1 MRVLVTGATGYIGSH
16 TLLLLL
22 EHGYE
27 AIAVDNF
34 SNSSPDSLN
43 RIREA
48 TNKSFVFEKID
59 VCDQSSLSN
68 LLNRYPCDGVIH
80 FAGYKSVGESISNP
94 LEYYEN
100 NLISTLTL
108 LKIMKESPS
117 ILKSKIIFSSSANI
131 YGNSD
136 KQPILEDFPTG
147 VGLTNPYGRTK
158 YFCEEI
164 LRDSSVSWPELQA
177 ISLRYFNPIGAHP
190 SGMIGEFPDQ
200 IPNNL
205 APYIAKVASG
215 ELSEISVFGNDYQTK
230 DGSGVRDFIH
240 VMDLAEGHIAA
251 LSYSELGFHAFNL
264 GTGNGTSVFE
274 LIKAFEIASSQ
285 TLSFEVKARRPGDL
299 AMSVA
304 DVTKAI
310 NQLGWKPKLSVQ
322 DACNS
327 AWNWEQTRQIQK
339 LKF

>member
-16 TLLLLL
+16 TVLLLL
-22 EHGYE
+22 EHGFE
-27 AIAVDNF
+27 VVAVDNF
-34 SNSSPDSLN
+34 SNSGTDSLN

-68 LLNRYPCDGVIH
+68 LLNLYPCDSVIH
-80 FAGYKSVGESISNP
+80 FAGFKSVGESINNP

-100 NLISTLTL
+100 NLNSTLTL

-117 ILKSKIIFSSSANI
+117 VLKSKIIFSSSANI

-136 KQPILEDFPTG
+136 RQPILEDFPTG

-164 LRDSSVSWPELQA
+164 LRDASASWPELQA

-190 SGMIGEFPDQ
+190 SGLIGEFPDK

-205 APYIAKVASG
+205 APYITKVASG
-215 ELSEISVFGNDYQTK
+215 ELSEISVFGNDYQTE

-240 VMDLAEGHIAA
+240 VLDLAEGHIAA
-251 LSYSELGFHAFNL
+251 LNYSEQGFHAFNL
-264 GTGNGTSVFE
+264 GTGKGTSVFE
-274 LIKAFEIASSQ
+274 LIKAFEIASSR
-285 TLSFEVKARRPGDL
+285 TLPFSVKARRPGDL
-299 AMSVA
+299 AISVA
-304 DVTKAI
+304 DVTKAT
-310 NQLGWKPKLSVQ
+310 NELGWKPKLSVL
-322 DACNS
+322 DACIS
-327 AWNWEQTRQIQK
+327 AWSWEQTRK
-339 LKF
+339 